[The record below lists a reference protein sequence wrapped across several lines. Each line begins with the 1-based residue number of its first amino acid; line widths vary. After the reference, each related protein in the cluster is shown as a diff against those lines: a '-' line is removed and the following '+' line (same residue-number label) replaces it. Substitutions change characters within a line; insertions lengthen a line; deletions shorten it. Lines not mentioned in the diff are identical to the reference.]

1 MILKKV
7 ADDLKE
13 YRKWGGGK
21 RMEEYSQG
29 GVTFRDMGSYWGLWT
44 CARPCFLSAQENKL
58 TSTQPPAQSPQ
69 P

>member
-1 MILKKV
+1 M
-7 ADDLKE
+7 
-13 YRKWGGGK
+13 GGGQ